1 MFCLFFL
8 CDGLGG
14 HIRYWVWSNHIGW
27 STTILS

>member
-1 MFCLFFL
+1 MFIFV